1 MDFYDQLLIEKKRRG
16 LNNKDV
22 GAIIG
27 KTGDALRVAM
37 KRRSLSELEIK
48 EIKKYFKLDH
58 LSENGNEVKEAK
70 KEGPQTIQELVA
82 IAVMNKLAPV
92 INKVLESHQKI
103 IKELSEQS
111 VDIDELKDEVSDLKE
126 MVLKTHAAITE
137 RD

>member
-70 KEGPQTIQELVA
+70 QGGPQTIQELVA